1 LVGAER
7 VAAVEEAEQA
17 AAGSAAA
24 EQAAAGS
31 AAAEYTAVAGS
42 LRGVGGI
49 NKVNIALRV

>member
-1 LVGAER
+1 MVGAER

-17 AAGSAAA
+17 AGSAT
-24 EQAAAGS
+24 
-31 AAAEYTAVAGS
+31 AEYTAVAGS

>member
-1 LVGAER
+1 MVGAER
-7 VAAVEEAEQA
+7 VAAVEE
-17 AAGSAAA
+17 A

>member
-1 LVGAER
+1 MVGAER